1 MLDTKWYWNPMSAI
15 LPYIWGL

>member
-1 MLDTKWYWNPMSAI
+1 MLDAKLYWNPMSAI